1 MHRREQSEIQEKE
14 IDKQDYVQVAASK
27 PSSSVF
33 RSEKR
38 KKNWS
43 RGNNRHLLFF
53 FLSIDVANFAMVSQS

>member
-38 KKNWS
+38 KKI
-43 RGNNRHLLFF
+43 GPEAIIAIFF
-53 FLSIDVANFAMVSQS
+53 FFSVN